1 MILSSHWIV
10 GPGALGR
17 LIALRLAD
25 HARVTL
31 VGRRPPATVQ
41 WLLTPEGETL
51 THRLAVAVIVALPDE
66 TPAIVHLTTKATTA
80 LAASDALARALPADT
95 PLVLWQNGIGSQ
107 QAISRC
113 WLGPVLCAT
122 TTEGAHVQ
130 GDTRVTHA
138 GHGRTFIGALDGRHG
153 ELAAQLADDLSLAGL
168 PSEPVDDIGVRLW
181 RKLAVNAAI
190 NPLVARFGIA
200 NGELRDPP
208 YRPQVEVI
216 IEEVAAIMAAEG
228 VMPPAGEGIDG
239 WRRLV
244 WQVVDATANNLAS
257 MLQDVMAGRP
267 TEHEAI
273 LGPLLAAAKRHELP
287 AAHIQMHFRYLA
299 AHQST

>member
-1 MILSSHWIV
+1 MILTSHWIV

-25 HARVTL
+25 HAPVTL
-31 VGRRPPATVQ
+31 VGRRPTSTIQ
-41 WLLTPEGETL
+41 RLLTPEGETL
-51 THRLAVAVIVALPDE
+51 TRRLAVAVIDALPDE
-66 TPAIVHLTTKATTA
+66 TPPIVHLTTKATTA
-80 LAASDALARALPADT
+80 LSACDTLARALPADT
-95 PLVLWQNGIGSQ
+95 PLVLWQNGVGSQ
-107 QAISRC
+107 QAIARR
-113 WLGPVLCAT
+113 WPGPLLCAS

-130 GDTRVTHA
+130 DDAQVTHA
-138 GHGRTFIGALDGRHG
+138 GHGQTFIGALNGRHG
-153 ELAAQLADDLSLAGL
+153 WLASRLAADLSLAGL

-200 NGELRDPP
+200 NGVLRDPP
-208 YRPQVEVI
+208 YRPQVEAL

-228 VMPPAGEGIDG
+228 VTPPEGEGRDG

-257 MLQDVMAGRP
+257 MLQDVMADRP

-273 LGPLLAAAKRHELP
+273 LGPLLAAAGRHDLP

-299 AHQST
+299 ARQST

>member
-1 MILSSHWIV
+1 MTLFSHWIV

-31 VGRRPPATVQ
+31 VGRRPPSPIQ
-41 WLLTPEGETL
+41 RLMTPEGETL
-51 THRLAVAVIVALPDE
+51 TRRLGVAVIGALPDE
-66 TPAIVHLTTKATTA
+66 TPSIVHLTTKATTA
-80 LAASDALARALPADT
+80 LPASDALARALPMDS
-95 PLVLWQNGIGSQ
+95 PLVLWQNGVGSQ
-107 QAISRC
+107 QAITQR
-113 WLGPVLCAT
+113 WPGPVLCAS

-130 GDTRVTHA
+130 GDTQVTHA
-138 GHGRTFIGALDGRHG
+138 GHGRTFIGALDGRHR
-153 ELAAQLADDLSLAGL
+153 ELASQLAGVLTLAGL
-168 PSEPVDDIGVRLW
+168 SSEPVDDIGVRLW

-208 YRPQVEVI
+208 YRSQVEAL
-216 IEEVAAIMAAEG
+216 IEEIAAIMAAEG
-228 VMPPAGEGIDG
+228 LKPPEGEGIDG
-239 WRRLV
+239 WRQLV
-244 WQVVDATANNLAS
+244 WQVIDATAGNLAS

-273 LGPLLAAAKRHELP
+273 LGPLLAAARRHKLP
-287 AAHIQMHFRYLA
+287 AEHIEMHFRYLA

>member
-1 MILSSHWIV
+1 MTLPSHWIV

-31 VGRRPPATVQ
+31 IGRRSPSTDQ
-41 WLLTPEGETL
+41 RLLTPEGETL
-51 THRLAVAVIVALPDE
+51 TRRLAIAVIDALPDE
-66 TPAIVHLTTKATTA
+66 TPSIVHLTTKATTA
-80 LAASDALARALPADT
+80 LAACDALARALPAGT
-95 PLVLWQNGIGSQ
+95 PLVLWQNGVGSQ
-107 QAISRC
+107 QAIARR
-113 WLGPVLCAT
+113 WPGPLICAS

-130 GDTRVTHA
+130 GDTQVTHA

-153 ELAAQLADDLSLAGL
+153 ELASQLADDLSLAGL
-168 PSEPVDDIGVRLW
+168 PGEPVDDIGVRLW

-200 NGELRDPP
+200 NGDLRDPP
-208 YRPQVEVI
+208 YRQQVEAL
-216 IEEVAAIMAAEG
+216 IEEVAAIMDAEG
-228 VMPPAGEGIDG
+228 VTPPEGDGIDG
-239 WRRLV
+239 WRRQV
-244 WQVVDATANNLAS
+244 WQVIDATANNLAS

-273 LGPLLAAAKRHELP
+273 LGPLLAAARRHELQ
-287 AAHIQMHFRYLA
+287 AEHIQMHFRYLEA
-299 AHQST
+299 RQST